1 MRFFLT
7 AVRLFS
13 IARRVRPPWAMA
25 ALAFA
30 YCNATLAAAALDGRP
45 GDHEI
50 LDASKSASLA
60 GVVHDQDATP
70 ADLTADATYRLPGFI
85 ERETTL
91 DNLRR
96 RFGPSNVT
104 IETLDGAEGETSK
117 GIVLFAGDAA
127 RRAELFVQD
136 EEHLRGI
143 ASIRV
148 SGKKSRWHFDSGVH
162 PGLSLSA
169 LVALNG
175 QPVTFTGLD
184 WDYGGSIGDW
194 HKGHLAQR
202 AADPAFQSVALT
214 HDDTASARSYPTGEG
229 NYRSDD
235 TRYPKQGTILY
246 VGQIMVSF
254 PDADND

>member
-1 MRFFLT
+1 MRGTSL
-7 AVRLFS
+7 
-13 IARRVRPPWAMA
+13 MA
-25 ALAFA
+25 ALACF
-30 YCNATLAAAALDGRP
+30 CCSNAFAAAALDERQGK
-45 GDHEI
+45 GDNEI

-70 ADLTADATYRLPGFI
+70 VDLAADATYALPGFI
-85 ERETTL
+85 DRETTL

-96 RFGPSNVT
+96 RFGASNVT
-104 IETLDGAEGETSK
+104 IATIDGAEGETSK

-127 RRAELFVQD
+127 RRAELFVQN

-148 SGKKSRWHFDSGVH
+148 SGKKSRWHFDTGIH
-162 PGLSLSA
+162 AGMRLSD
-169 LVALNG
+169 LVVLNG

-194 HKGHLAQR
+194 HNGRLARR
-202 AADPAFQSVALT
+202 AGDPVFRSISLT
-214 HDDTASARSYPTGEG
+214 HDEAAPARSYPAGEG
-229 NYRSDD
+229 QYRSDD
-235 TRYPKQGTILY
+235 PRYPKQGTVLFI
-246 VGQIMVSF
+246 GQLLLSF